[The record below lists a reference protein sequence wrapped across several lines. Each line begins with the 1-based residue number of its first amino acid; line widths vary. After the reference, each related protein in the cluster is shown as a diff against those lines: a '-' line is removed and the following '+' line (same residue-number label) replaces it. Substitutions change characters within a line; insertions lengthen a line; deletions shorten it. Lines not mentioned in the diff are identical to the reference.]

1 MDSMMRT
8 GLGVLL
14 RGNPLMVIVFFLEEL
29 LFLGGLR
36 SKLLYQGPLPNR
48 NIELWPP
55 SHSSDTSYRCKSD
68 YRERTK
74 HIEIDCHVVREWIQS
89 GAILTAHVSSACQL
103 ADMFAK
109 PLGQLTF
116 RSLLGKFRI
125 LDIHA
130 PA

>member
-1 MDSMMRT
+1 MDSVMRT

-48 NIELWPP
+48 KIELWPP
-55 SHSSDTSYRCKSD
+55 SHVSLLGL
-68 YRERTK
+68 
-74 HIEIDCHVVREWIQS
+74 

-103 ADMFAK
+103 ADMFTK

-116 RSLLGKFRI
+116 RSLLGKFRV

-130 PA
+130 LA